1 MKRFSDNQFGEWR
14 RMVKKAIFFQFILFF
29 LLASGVLAQP
39 MTFQEV
45 RIQGNER
52 VERSAIEAVIQVRA
66 GRPVTIEEIDQDIR
80 NIYQLGRF
88 QDVVALEDVVD
99 GTRTLVFQVSERPLL
114 REVRFEGQRK
124 LKTDKLSE
132 LVGIRVPELYDPKNV
147 ERAITALRR
156 AYRDE
161 GYHGA
166 QIEPDIEINPHNE
179 ATLTF
184 VIDEG
189 KKVRVDEIRF
199 SGNSALSDKE
209 LRKAIE
215 TRERWVFS
223 WLTGRGTFNE
233 DMLRNDV
240 ELIAD
245 EYFNRGYV
253 QVRVKDPDIVFSDD
267 MRTLNILFEIEE
279 GEQYRIGDIDIQGDL
294 LKEKEQLL
302 ELVKLQTGD
311 VFSRARLRE
320 DVFRLNDL
328 YADSGYAYVNV
339 SPLTRLDNQERLV
352 HLMFDVEQGVQVYID
367 RIHVTGNTKTRDKVI
382 RREMRL
388 TEGEL
393 YSATRLKES
402 RRRINNLGFFDE
414 VNVATG
420 RGDKE
425 ELMVVEVDV
434 AERPT
439 GQFSIGAGYSS
450 VDGVLAQGALQQ
462 DNFLGRGLRLDLSA
476 ALGGKSTTYRFGVTD
491 PYFLDK
497 DLTLGFDLYRTDREW
512 PSFSEKRTGGNLKL
526 GVPLSDNLRA
536 FFLYRYE
543 NKDIYDIAP
552 TASRFVLEQ
561 AGTST
566 LSSITSM
573 LRRDTTDY
581 RLDPTR
587 GSMSEASVEFAGI
600 GGDQQFVKYIADH
613 RHFFPFK
620 WDTYFSVHGQIGFV
634 EGWGG
639 KDVPIEERFFLGG
652 INSLRGFKSRRV
664 GPRDG
669 DDYIGGEK
677 SAYTNLEYIF
687 PLIRDVGLK
696 GVVFFDAGNV
706 WHSNE
711 NYFSD
716 IRYNTGA
723 GIRWFS
729 PLGPLRL
736 EWGYNLNPRGDEE
749 RTEWQFSIGRFF

>member
-1 MKRFSDNQFGEWR
+1 
-14 RMVKKAIFFQFILFF
+14 MVKRAILFQLF
-29 LLASGVLAQP
+29 LLFLWAGMAVAQP
-39 MTFQEV
+39 LTFQQVLIE
-45 RIQGNER
+45 GNQR

-66 GRPVTIEEIDQDIR
+66 GRPVSMEEIDQDIR

-88 QDVVALEDVVD
+88 QDVEAAEDRID
-99 GTRTLVFQVSERPLL
+99 GTRILIYRVHERPLL

-124 LKTDKLSE
+124 LKKDKLSE
-132 LVGIRVPELYDPKNV
+132 LAAIRVPELYDPKNV
-147 ERAITALRR
+147 DRAVTAMRR

-166 QIEPDIEINPHNE
+166 RIEPEIDINEHNE

-184 VIDEG
+184 VIEEG
-189 KKVRVDEIRF
+189 RKVRVDQISF
-199 SGNSALSDKE
+199 SGNSALSDRE

-215 TRERWVFS
+215 TRERWFLS

-233 DMLRNDV
+233 ELLNHDL
-240 ELIAD
+240 ELIAE

-253 QVRVKDPDIVFSDD
+253 QVRIKDPVITFSDD
-267 MRTLNILFEIEE
+267 MRTLSILFEIEE
-279 GEQYRIGDIDIQGDL
+279 GEQYFIGDIDIQGDL
-294 LKEKEQLL
+294 LKDKEELL
-302 ELVKLQTGD
+302 ALVQLQTGD

-352 HLMFDVEQGVQVYID
+352 HLMFDVEQGIQVYID
-367 RIHVTGNTKTRDKVI
+367 RIHITGNTKTRDKVI

-388 TEGEL
+388 NEGEL
-393 YSATRLKES
+393 FNATRLKES

-414 VNVATG
+414 VNVATA
-420 RGDKE
+420 RGDE
-425 ELMVVEVDV
+425 PELMVVEVDV
-434 AERPT
+434 TERPT
-439 GQFSIGAGYSS
+439 GSFSIGAGYSS
-450 VDGVLAQGALQQ
+450 VDGMLFQGALQQ
-462 DNFLGRGLRLDLSA
+462 DNFLGRGLRMDLSA
-476 ALGGKSTTYRFGVTD
+476 ALGGRSTTYRFGMTD

-526 GVPLSDNLRA
+526 GVPLSDDVRA
-536 FFLYRYE
+536 FFLYRLE
-543 NKDIYDIAP
+543 EKDIYDVAP
-552 TASRFVLEQ
+552 TASRFVREQ
-561 AGTST
+561 MGTST
-566 LSSITSM
+566 LSSLTS
-573 LRRDTTDY
+573 LVRRDTTDY

-587 GSMSEASVEFAGI
+587 GAVSEASVEFAGL
-600 GGDQQFVKYIADH
+600 GGDQQFLKYIASH
-613 RHFFPFK
+613 RHYFPFK
-620 WDTYFSVHGQIGFV
+620 WDTYFSAHGQVGYV
-634 EGWGG
+634 HGWGG

-669 DDYIGGEK
+669 DDFIGGEK
-677 SAYTNLEYIF
+677 SAYGNLEYIF
-687 PLIRDVGLK
+687 PLVRDVGLK
-696 GVVFFDAGNV
+696 GVVFFDAGNT
-706 WHSNE
+706 WRENE
-711 NYFSD
+711 DYFSD

-736 EWGYNLNPRGDEE
+736 EWGYNLNPRDDEE